1 MSYLVRISTRDFAHI
16 EETSVLYCLAQSDSQ
31 SSPETNSLAFHFQ
44 PLSTVILILLDI
56 NFQESV
62 FTTELFNGLLYHHD
76 AFTFRWT
83 TSRS

>member
-16 EETSVLYCLAQSDSQ
+16 EETSVLYCFAQSDSQ
-31 SSPETNSLAFHFQ
+31 SSHKTNSLALHFQ
-44 PLSTVILILLDI
+44 LLSTVILLLLDI

-62 FTTELFNGLLYHHD
+62 FTTELFNGLLYHRD